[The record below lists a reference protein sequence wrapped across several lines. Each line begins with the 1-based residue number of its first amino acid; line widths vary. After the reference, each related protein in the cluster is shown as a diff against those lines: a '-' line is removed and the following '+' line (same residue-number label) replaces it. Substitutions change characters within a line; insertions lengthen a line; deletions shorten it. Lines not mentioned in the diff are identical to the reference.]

1 MKVFNIYRIAIMCPN
16 NNIIKCRSST
26 TTSAMEE
33 TVCSSQPSPVSVV
46 QNGIIL
52 EDEDRMN
59 SKKESSSTGQQWK
72 DVNNSS
78 SSQLPAFIESL
89 SPSQQFVTIAG
100 SMFLFF
106 GVHNLL
112 QEAIMKVPG
121 FEGVML
127 TYMEV
132 LG

>member
-1 MKVFNIYRIAIMCPN
+1 
-16 NNIIKCRSST
+16 
-26 TTSAMEE
+26 
-33 TVCSSQPSPVSVV
+33 
-46 QNGIIL
+46 
-52 EDEDRMN
+52 MN

>member
-1 MKVFNIYRIAIMCPN
+1 MCKN
-16 NNIIKCRSST
+16 TDVQKAT
-26 TTSAMEE
+26 TDELIPCLNEKPKQSMEANQA
-33 TVCSSQPSPVSVV
+33 VP
-46 QNGIIL
+46 
-52 EDEDRMN
+52 
-59 SKKESSSTGQQWK
+59 WK
-72 DVNNSS
+72 NKNDTT
-78 SSQLPAFIESL
+78 SSQLPSWIEAL
-89 SPSQQFVTIAG
+89 PPPQQFVVISG